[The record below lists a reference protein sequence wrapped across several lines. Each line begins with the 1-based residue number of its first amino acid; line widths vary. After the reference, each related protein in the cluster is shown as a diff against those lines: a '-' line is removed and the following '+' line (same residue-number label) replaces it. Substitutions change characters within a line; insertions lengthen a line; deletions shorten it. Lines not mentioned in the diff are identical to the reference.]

1 MSEKEKDT
9 KEEVEEIDLIAM
21 IEDLLRGM
29 AHFWI
34 VILLSAVLLSALFA
48 WRGLRSFQ
56 TTYKV
61 ETNVSVSTDTGTGD
75 QSQSTANL
83 LGKVFPYILTSGLLN
98 DIVAEDLGRSTVPGK
113 IKVTNV
119 PNTPLL
125 TIAVTS
131 NSLSDAEAV
140 LQSVITNYPKVAQ
153 YVVGSTSL
161 TIIGERKSSVAE
173 SARSVLFR
181 AVRNG
186 TAIALFLGA
195 LAGLFYAIT
204 YKTIK
209 TPADIRSVVN
219 TSYLGTLPVYRK
231 KKRKNKANAGINILE
246 TNVQQSY
253 MEALRQIR
261 TKLERRL
268 NKHKAKILMVTSSI
282 PGEGK
287 STVSANLAIS
297 MAMNGKKILLVDCDL
312 RNPSLKE
319 VLNVNGSYPG
329 IAALLQGET
338 TLDKAITSYE
348 NRGINLHLIFGSDK
362 PTTHIEILGSKS
374 MKRFLDYVRDRYDLV
389 ILDTPPSAMLADA
402 MLLASY
408 ADATLYVIMYDY
420 ARRQYVIDGITELTE
435 AGVYITG
442 CVINAG
448 ADSSSGY
455 GYGYGYGYGKKKTHY
470 YDRST
475 TKKKA
480 A

>member
-1 MSEKEKDT
+1 
-9 KEEVEEIDLIAM
+9 
-21 IEDLLRGM
+21 M

-34 VILLSAVLLSALFA
+34 LIVLTAVLLSALFA

-56 TTYKV
+56 VTYKV
-61 ETNVSVSTDTGTGD
+61 ETNVSVSAENGGGD

-98 DIVAEDLGRSTVPGK
+98 DIVAEDLGRNNVPGR
-113 IKVTNV
+113 IRVTNV
-119 PNTPLL
+119 KNTPLL
-125 TIAVTS
+125 TISVTS
-131 NSLSDAEAV
+131 ASQTDAEAI

-161 TIIGERKSSVAE
+161 NIIGERKSSIAE
-173 SARSVLFR
+173 SRNSVIYR
-181 AVRNG
+181 AARNG
-186 TAIALFLGA
+186 CLIALVLGA
-195 LAGLFYAIT
+195 VAGLFYAIS

-209 TPADIRSVVN
+209 NPNDIRSVVN
-219 TSYLGTLPVYRK
+219 TTYLGTLPVYRK
-231 KKRKNKANAGINILE
+231 KKRKNKASAGINILE

-253 MEALRQIR
+253 LEALRQIR

-268 NKHKAKILMVTSSI
+268 HKHKAKVLMVTSSI

-297 MAMNGKKILLVDCDL
+297 MAMNGKRVLLVDCDL

-329 IAALLQGET
+329 VASVLERKVPFS
-338 TLDKAITSYE
+338 KAVESYE
-348 NRGINLHLIFGSDK
+348 SKGIPLHLLFGADK
-362 PTTHIEILGSKS
+362 PTTHIELLGSEV
-374 MKRFLDYVRDRYDLV
+374 MKQFLGYVRDKYDLV

-402 MLLASY
+402 MMLASY

-420 ARRQYVIDGITELTE
+420 ARRQYVIDGITELTD
-435 AGVYITG
+435 AGVYIAG

-448 ADSSSGY
+448 ADSSSRY
-455 GYGYGYGYGKKKTHY
+455 GYGYGYGNKKSNYYGRSSKKKTAT
-470 YDRST
+470 S
-475 TKKKA
+475 
-480 A
+480 

>member
-1 MSEKEKDT
+1 MSEKEREQDLI
-9 KEEVEEIDLIAM
+9 EEIDLIAM
-21 IEDLLRGM
+21 IQDVLHGM

-34 VILLSAVLLSALFA
+34 IIVLTAVLLSALFA
-48 WRGLRSFQ
+48 WRGLRSFH

-61 ETNVSVSTDTGTGD
+61 ETNVSVSTDNGGGD

-98 DIVAEDLGRSTVPGK
+98 DIVAEDLGQSTVPGK
-113 IKVTNV
+113 INVTNV

-125 TIAVTS
+125 TISVTS
-131 NSLSDAEAV
+131 SSQEDAEAI

-153 YVVGSTSL
+153 YVVGATTL
-161 TIIGERKSSVAE
+161 NIIGERKSSIAA
-173 SARSVLFR
+173 SPRSVILK

-186 TAIALFLGA
+186 SFIAIVLGAIA
-195 LAGLFYAIT
+195 GLLYAIS

-209 TPADIRSVVN
+209 TPNDIRSVVN
-219 TSYLGTLPVYRK
+219 TSYLGTLPIYRK
-231 KKRKNKANAGINILE
+231 KKRKNKASAGINIME

-268 NKHKAKILMVTSSI
+268 AKHKAKVLMVTSSI

-297 MAMNGKKILLVDCDL
+297 MAMNGKRVLLIDCDL

-319 VLNVNGSYPG
+319 VLNVNGEYPG
-329 IAALLQGET
+329 IASVLQGKTAFSEA
-338 TLDKAITSYE
+338 LASYE
-348 NRGINLHLIFGSDK
+348 DKGINLHLLFGSDK
-362 PTTHIEILGSKS
+362 PTTHIEILGSEA
-374 MKRFLDYVRDRYDLV
+374 MNQFLKAVSNQYDYV

-420 ARRQYVIDGITELTE
+420 ARRQYVIDGITELTD
-435 AGVYITG
+435 AGVYIAG

-448 ADSSSGY
+448 ADSSSK
-455 GYGYGYGYGKKKTHY
+455 YGYGYGYGKKQSNY
-470 YDRST
+470 YGHSV
-475 TKKKA
+475 TKKA
-480 A
+480 